1 MVIDS
6 MKLPARA
13 HRHPGAAVAAM
24 AAALWA
30 ALCIACTATNPTQ
43 DKPDPNELRA
53 FLERRELC
61 DHLRGEIPDP
71 GDPDAT
77 RDAVAA
83 INQYCTG
90 TDAQLSRLKR
100 LFAADTAVMK
110 QLNTLEPCIESGSQ
124 CRTSGA
130 PR

>member
-1 MVIDS
+1 MFIDFK
-6 MKLPARA
+6 KLTSWT
-13 HRHPGAAVAAM
+13 GASALAACCM
-24 AAALWA
+24 
-30 ALCIACTATNPTQ
+30 ACTATYPLQ
-43 DKPDPNELRA
+43 GKPDSNELRA
-53 FLERRELC
+53 FLERREVC

-71 GDPDAT
+71 GDRNAT

-100 LFAADTAVMK
+100 LFAVDAAVMK
-110 QLNTLEPCIESGSQ
+110 QLNALEPCIENSAQ
-124 CRTSGA
+124 CRADGA